1 MKKRLFQILD
11 EMNVADGEN
20 KTATCGVCPDLVRA
34 NTVKAGAEI
43 VMGVPAD
50 VGQKIMTDPKRYRPV
65 LLVIDMVEYEKREKA

>member
-20 KTATCGVCPDLVRA
+20 KTATCGLCPDIVRA

-50 VGQKIMTDPKRYRPV
+50 MGQKIMLDPKRYKAI
-65 LLVIDMVEYEKREKA
+65 LLVIDMDEYEKRM